1 MNGHHLKLLKELSK
15 DNKLSQRE
23 LSKKLG
29 LSLGSVNFVLSNL
42 IDAGLI
48 KAKRFKNSKN
58 KIAYMYIMTPAGIK
72 SRMQLSRD
80 FLTRKLDEYEM
91 IKLEIEELRRESWPQ
106 EKQKIEPN
114 FEADP
119 FLQVDEWAPLTPEDT
134 PGDLAHQHDHFLYG
148 TEKK

>member
-29 LSLGSVNFVLSNL
+29 VSLGSVNYVLSNL

-58 KIAYMYIMTPAGIK
+58 KIAYMYIMTTAGIK
-72 SRMQLSRD
+72 SKMQLSRV
-80 FLTRKLDEYEM
+80 FLKRKLDEYEM
-91 IKLEIEELRRESWPQ
+91 LKMEIEELQREVGS
-106 EKQKIEPN
+106 
-114 FEADP
+114 
-119 FLQVDEWAPLTPEDT
+119 
-134 PGDLAHQHDHFLYG
+134 
-148 TEKK
+148 

>member
-29 LSLGSVNFVLSNL
+29 VSLGSVNYVVSNL
-42 IDAGLI
+42 VDAGLI

-72 SRMQLSRD
+72 SKMQLSRD

-91 IKLEIEELRRESWPQ
+91 LKMEIEELRR
-106 EKQKIEPN
+106 
-114 FEADP
+114 
-119 FLQVDEWAPLTPEDT
+119 
-134 PGDLAHQHDHFLYG
+134 DL
-148 TEKK
+148 E

>member
-1 MNGHHLKLLKELSK
+1 MSK

-29 LSLGSVNFVLSNL
+29 VSLGSVNYVLSNL
-42 IDAGLI
+42 VDAGLI

-91 IKLEIEELRRESWPQ
+91 LKMEIEELRR
-106 EKQKIEPN
+106 
-114 FEADP
+114 
-119 FLQVDEWAPLTPEDT
+119 
-134 PGDLAHQHDHFLYG
+134 DL
-148 TEKK
+148 E

>member
-1 MNGHHLKLLKELSK
+1 MAAARLIPVTAFALILIAHCFKLIASYMNGHHLNLLKELSK
-15 DNKLSQRE
+15 DNQLSQRE

-29 LSLGSVNFVLSNL
+29 VSLGSVNYVLNNL

-91 IKLEIEELRRESWPQ
+91 LKIEIEELR
-106 EKQKIEPN
+106 
-114 FEADP
+114 
-119 FLQVDEWAPLTPEDT
+119 
-134 PGDLAHQHDHFLYG
+134 GDL
-148 TEKK
+148 E

>member
-1 MNGHHLKLLKELSK
+1 MNGHHLNLLKELSR

-29 LSLGSVNFVLSNL
+29 VSLGNVNYVVSNL
-42 IDAGLI
+42 VDAGLI

-91 IKLEIEELRRESWPQ
+91 LKMEIEELRR
-106 EKQKIEPN
+106 
-114 FEADP
+114 
-119 FLQVDEWAPLTPEDT
+119 
-134 PGDLAHQHDHFLYG
+134 DL
-148 TEKK
+148 E